1 MSAGR
6 CRVDARTFPAATLWQ
21 VHFGSPRKSSLS
33 TECDRPCAVGLQDFL
48 VVQGA
53 GTGLTSAMLNP
64 RLRFLAWALAA
75 IVGIWSLAM
84 MGHWYFESRKITADK
99 VHAYVGSVDFGRLG
113 GPARE
118 KALKRLEDMLNALS
132 YQERQRLREQRLMN
146 AWFGQMTEDEKTQ
159 FVETTLPA
167 GFKQMINAFEQL
179 PEDKR
184 RHVIDDALKN
194 LRAGN
199 TQPVGGPQGGTNG
212 PPPISPELEAKIRTI
227 GLKAFYSQSSAQTK
241 AEAAPLLEEMQRQ
254 MESGRLFRRQQ

>member
-1 MSAGR
+1 
-6 CRVDARTFPAATLWQ
+6 
-21 VHFGSPRKSSLS
+21 
-33 TECDRPCAVGLQDFL
+33 
-48 VVQGA
+48 
-53 GTGLTSAMLNP
+53 MLNP

-113 GPARE
+113 GPGRE

-159 FVETTLPA
+159 FVEATLPA

-199 TQPVGGPQGGTNG
+199 TQPVGGPQGGANG